1 MNPDAIALFHQLADC
16 SDVERES
23 YYAAHETPAAVRDEV
38 ESLLRFDRTAGAPLT
53 RFVAS
58 AADRMFSAATAV
70 PLGSRYGSFRPIRL
84 LGHGGM
90 GAVYEAE
97 QDSPHRIVALKVI
110 RPGLASPELVRRFE
124 QESLALG
131 RLQHPGIAQIYE
143 AGTADT
149 GFGPQP
155 FFAMEFVRGETLSEY
170 AESHGLGT
178 GERLELM
185 ARICEAVHH
194 AHQRGI
200 IHRDLKPGNIVVDET
215 GQPKIL
221 DFGVARV
228 TDTDV
233 QASRHT
239 GVGQLVGT
247 LSYMSPEQVLA
258 DPLDLDT
265 RSDVYALGVIL
276 YELLT
281 GRLPYDTAGKLHEV
295 IHAIREKDPVPL
307 RTVNR
312 EYRGDIDVIVSKALE
327 KDKARRYASAADL
340 GADIRRCLRDEP
352 VIARAPS
359 AAYQARKFAK
369 RHKALVAAVSAV
381 FLVLVAAVVVSAWQA
396 ARARQAEQA
405 ATAISEFL
413 QKDLLAQATVVN
425 QSGKLDPD
433 LKVRTA
439 LDRAAANIGRKF
451 DNQPAVEA
459 AIRHTIGDAYAGLGL
474 YKESQAQL
482 ERAIDL
488 RRRALGEDHPDT
500 LTSMGRLATLDVVQG
515 RHAEAERVAVRVL
528 EARRRRL
535 GREHPDTLTSM
546 LVLAELYQEQHKS
559 VQAEQLLTELLELQ
573 RRVKG
578 EQHVDTLD
586 NMQLLAVVYR
596 MQGKYADAE
605 TLMQKTLEIRRRVQG
620 EEHPATL
627 VNINDLGVI
636 YADQGKSAEA
646 TVLYARLL
654 DIQRRLLGEEHPNT
668 VVNMYQLAVQYRRRG
683 RYAEA
688 ETLLT
693 KAVEVQ
699 RRKLGDDRPNTMT
712 MVGFLARVYWEQGKY
727 AEAEPMLKQL
737 LATQIRVMG
746 ADNTDTVL
754 TQQSLAQLYRDKG
767 DYPAAETLLDNVLET
782 RLRLQ
787 GAQHPHTLMAMNDF
801 GVLYLSQRRYPQAEA
816 TFEQA
821 LEGRRKA
828 LGNEH
833 PDTLITLM
841 GLAESRLLQGEYV
854 EAETVSRE
862 GLNAYEKKG
871 PDNWRRFHMASLLGS
886 SLAGQ
891 KKFDEAEPLLVSGY
905 EGLRQTEATIPAA
918 SRSTIE
924 QARTRLAQLYHDWGK
939 PQKTRF

>member
-1 MNPDAIALFHQLADC
+1 MDPDAIALFHQLADC
-16 SDVERES
+16 STVERES
-23 YYAAHETPAAVRDEV
+23 YYAAHHTPQAVRDEV
-38 ESLLRFDRTAGAPLT
+38 ESLLRFDRTTGAAIT

-58 AADRMFSAATAV
+58 AANAMFSGGAAV
-70 PLGSRYGSFRPIRL
+70 PVGRRYGSFRPIRL
-84 LGHGGM
+84 VGHGGM

-97 QDSPHRIVALKVI
+97 QDSPHRVVALKVI
-110 RPGLASPELVRRFE
+110 RPGLASPDLVRRFE
-124 QESLALG
+124 LESQALG

-155 FFAMEFVRGETLSEY
+155 YFAMEFVRGQTLSEY
-170 AESHGLGT
+170 AESHRLGT
-178 GERLELM
+178 RERLELM

-228 TDTDV
+228 TDPDV
-233 QASRHT
+233 QATRHT
-239 GVGQLVGT
+239 DVGQLVGT

-258 DPLDLDT
+258 DPFDLDT

-276 YELLT
+276 YELLA

-295 IHAIREKDPVPL
+295 IRAIRDEDPAPL
-307 RTVNR
+307 RTVRR
-312 EYRGDIDVIVSKALE
+312 EYRGDIDVIVAKALE
-327 KDKARRYASAADL
+327 KDKNRRYASAADL
-340 GADIRRCLRDEP
+340 AADIRRCLRDEA
-352 VIARAPS
+352 VLARAPS

-369 RHKALVAAVSAV
+369 RHTALVAAVSAV

-396 ARARQAEQA
+396 ARARQAEQT

-413 QKDLLAQATVVN
+413 QKDLLAQATVAN
-425 QSGKLDPD
+425 QGSKLDPD

-439 LDRAAANIGRKF
+439 LERAAANIGRRF
-451 DNQPAVEA
+451 DHQPVVEA
-459 AIRHTIGDAYAGLGL
+459 AIRHTIGDAYSDLGL
-474 YKESQAQL
+474 YKESQEQL
-482 ERAIDL
+482 ERAIEL
-488 RRRALGEDHPDT
+488 RRHALGEDHLDT
-500 LTSMGRLATLDVVQG
+500 LTSMSRLARLDVVQG
-515 RHAEAERVAVRVL
+515 RNAEAEPLAVKVF
-528 EARRRRL
+528 EARRRKL
-535 GREHPDTLTSM
+535 GDEHPDTLTSM
-546 LVLAELYQEQHKS
+546 LILAELYRAQHKS
-559 VQAEQLLTELLELQ
+559 AEAEQLLTELVELQ

-596 MQGKYADAE
+596 SRGKYTDAE
-605 TLMQKTLEIRRRVQG
+605 ALMQKTLDIRRRVQG

-636 YADQGKSAEA
+636 YTDQGKSAEA
-646 TVLYARLL
+646 TALYARLL

-668 VVNMYQLAVQYRRRG
+668 VINMYQLAIQYRRGG

-699 RRKLGDDRPNTMT
+699 RRILGDDRPNTMT

-737 LATQIRVMG
+737 LATQTRVMG

-754 TQQSLAQLYRDKG
+754 TKQSLAQLYRDKG
-767 DYPAAETLLDNVLET
+767 DYQAAEPLLDNVLET

-787 GAQHPHTLMAMNDF
+787 GAQHPNTLMAMNDL

-833 PDTLITLM
+833 PDTLITIM
-841 GLAESRLLQGEYV
+841 GFAESRLLQGEYV

-862 GLNAYEKKG
+862 GLNAYQKQG
-871 PDNWRRFHMASLLGS
+871 PDNWRRFHMASILGS

-891 KKFDEAEPLLVSGY
+891 KKFAEAEPLLVSGY
-905 EGLRQTEATIPAA
+905 EGLRQREGTMPAA
-918 SRSTIE
+918 SREKID
-924 QARTRLAQLYHDWGK
+924 QARTRLRQMYQDSGK
-939 PQKTRF
+939 PQKAQF